1 MGGGRWG
8 WCLAPHL
15 LASVLS
21 SPGNSQ
27 LLLSWNRLPPGCD
40 HLPPRGRQLQ
50 ITCGGLLRCGMGEG
64 RRDESGLKRNLVLVL
79 TGPAQGSQQG
89 GCWHRGFVLPAGFSI
104 PDDALDSRLRPGPRK
119 CPPTTHLV
127 LAPSP
132 YPLLPTIIQRASPQL
147 TLNLLLPFGDWGL
160 QTLASGSLSLL
171 LSPCSP
177 QGPRRP
183 AHSLHHNNHSFG
195 VA

>member
-1 MGGGRWG
+1 MSPWSSQRSLQLGN
-8 WCLAPHL
+8 HL
-15 LASVLS
+15 FLNNSVFT
-21 SPGNSQ
+21 
-27 LLLSWNRLPPGCD
+27 
-40 HLPPRGRQLQ
+40 LPPRHSR
-50 ITCGGLLRCGMGEG
+50 
-64 RRDESGLKRNLVLVL
+64 
-79 TGPAQGSQQG
+79 GSQQG
-89 GCWHRGFVLPAGFSI
+89 GCWHRGFVLPAGLSI

-171 LSPCSP
+171 LCPCSP

>member
-1 MGGGRWG
+1 MSG
-8 WCLAPHL
+8 
-15 LASVLS
+15 
-21 SPGNSQ
+21 
-27 LLLSWNRLPPGCD
+27 
-40 HLPPRGRQLQ
+40 
-50 ITCGGLLRCGMGEG
+50 GMGEG

-89 GCWHRGFVLPAGFSI
+89 GCWHRGFVLPAGLSI

-147 TLNLLLPFGDWGL
+147 TLNLLLPSGDWGL

-171 LSPCSP
+171 LCPCSP